1 MGLKAAWKALW
12 GSQEPAPAPTVTPPQ
27 TDADAF
33 QAAETL
39 AQLAGQVH
47 AHHAE
52 LAQLRLEWAETLD
65 KFTAWANRQ
74 AARDRGRVTRA
85 MRSMEP
91 DEEGGDT
98 PVSPQQTLELSGAP
112 AGSESNG
119 MPHRHPKADLYARIR
134 RG

>member
-1 MGLKAAWKALW
+1 MGIKAAWRALW
-12 GSQEPAPAPTVTPPQ
+12 ASSAAAPVVTVTPPQ
-27 TDADAF
+27 TDTDTF
-33 QAAETL
+33 QTAETV

-74 AARDRGRVTRA
+74 AARDRGRVQRA

-91 DEEGGDT
+91 GEDEGDAGG
-98 PVSPQQTLELSGAP
+98 SPQASLPLLEAP
-112 AGSESNG
+112 SAPPANG
-119 MPHRHPKADLYARIR
+119 RHPKADLYARIQR
-134 RG
+134 R

>member
-12 GSQEPAPAPTVTPPQ
+12 SSPELAAAPTVTPPQ

-91 DEEGGDT
+91 DEEEGAPGM
-98 PVSPQQTLELSGAP
+98 PVQQTLELSGAP
-112 AGSESNG
+112 GSSESNG
-119 MPHRHPKADLYARIR
+119 QPHRHPKADLYARIR